1 MTTKVGRNQPCPC
14 GSGKKYKQ
22 CCLRAKKDVEHAAM
36 AADHDDVARVD
47 ASNAM
52 MQLIRDGKLDEAEQ
66 VARDLLDHFP
76 YSTVAWNGLGMVCE
90 ARGDA
95 KQAAQYYRR
104 ALEFIRY
111 HAERF
116 GSDNSKAE
124 SVLIE
129 HIAQLDPTCNMK

>member
-1 MTTKVGRNQPCPC
+1 MRRWPPTTTRT
-14 GSGKKYKQ
+14 S
-22 CCLRAKKDVEHAAM
+22 RAY
-36 AADHDDVARVD
+36 

-52 MQLIRDGKLDEAEQ
+52 MKLLRDGKLDEAEQ
-66 VARDLLDHFP
+66 AARDLLGRFP
-76 YSTVAWNGLGMVCE
+76 YSIVAWNGLGMVYE

-95 KQAAQYYRR
+95 KQTAQYYRR

-124 SVLIE
+124 SLLIE
-129 HIAQLDPTCNMK
+129 HIAQLDPPAT

>member
-1 MTTKVGRNQPCPC
+1 MTTKAGRNQPCPC

-22 CCLRAKKDVEHAAM
+22 CCLRAEKDAEHAAM
-36 AADHDDVARVD
+36 AADHDEDVARVD

-52 MQLIRDGKLDEAEQ
+52 MKLLRDGKLDEAEQ
-66 VARDLLDHFP
+66 AARDLLGRFP
-76 YSTVAWNGLGMVCE
+76 YSIVAWNGLGMVYE

-111 HAERF
+111 HAEQF

-129 HIAQLDPTCNMK
+129 HIAQLDPPAT